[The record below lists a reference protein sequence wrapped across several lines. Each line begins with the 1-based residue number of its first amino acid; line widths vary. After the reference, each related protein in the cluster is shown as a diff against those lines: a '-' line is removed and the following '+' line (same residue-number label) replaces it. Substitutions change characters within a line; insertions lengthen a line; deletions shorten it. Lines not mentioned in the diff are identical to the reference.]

1 MYKIIFAV
9 LFSMAS
15 LTLAAQRIS
24 VEEYIEQFKDIA
36 INEMKRSGVPA
47 SITLAQGILESENGN
62 SELVKKSNN
71 HFGIKCKNTWTGE
84 SVTHDDD
91 ANGECF
97 RAYKTADESY
107 RDHSDFLKANKR
119 YGSLFDLDPEDY
131 AGWARGLK
139 KAGYATNPKYPEL
152 LIKYVEQYEL
162 QQYTLIAL
170 NKPVESSIAK
180 TEEIKTTLPG
190 ETVAEK
196 PVSQNDISI
205 AANEPDKITSI
216 NSTKC
221 VFTKKGTSLL
231 VIANK
236 HNISL
241 NKLMDF
247 NDMTEEGLLGKDQFI
262 YLQKKSKSGEKEYYI
277 VEPGETLYDIAQ
289 GNGMQLKYL
298 LEYNNLKA
306 DSKVNAKTKLF
317 LQPALQNT
325 DTKKAKVHRV
335 GPKEGLYGIART
347 YNVTVQQLKEWN
359 NLDSDNLKIGQEII
373 VSKYIQ
379 QTHDHPG
386 IGQKI
391 STLY

>member
-9 LFSMAS
+9 LFSIAS
-15 LTLAAQRIS
+15 LTSVAQRIS

-36 INEMKRSGVPA
+36 MNEMKRSGVPA

-71 HFGIKCKNTWTGE
+71 HFGIKCKSTWTGE

-97 RAYKTADESY
+97 RAYTNADQSY
-107 RDHSDFLKANKR
+107 KDHSDFLRGNKR
-119 YGSLFDLDPEDY
+119 YGSLFNLDPEDY

-139 KAGYATNPKYPEL
+139 KAGYATNPRYPEL
-152 LIKYVEQYEL
+152 LIKYIQQYEL
-162 QQYTLIAL
+162 QQYTLLAL
-170 NKPVESSIAK
+170 NKQPQTDIAK
-180 TEEIKTTLPG
+180 AEENKTEQPVDAVTQKVVNEND
-190 ETVAEK
+190 VA
-196 PVSQNDISI
+196 I
-205 AANEPDKITSI
+205 AVNEPDKITSI

-221 VFTKKGTSLL
+221 VFVKKGTSLL
-231 VIANK
+231 VIANN
-236 HNISL
+236 HNVSL
-241 NKLMDF
+241 SKLMDF

-262 YLQKKSKSGEKEYYI
+262 YLQKKSKTGEKEYYI

-289 GNGMQLKYL
+289 SNGIQLKHL

-306 DSKVNAKTKLF
+306 DSKVNVKTKLF
-317 LQPALQNT
+317 LQPTRQNT
-325 DTKKAKVHRV
+325 DIQKSKVHRV

-359 NLDSDNLKIGQEII
+359 RLDSDNLKIGQEII
-373 VSKYIQ
+373 VSK
-379 QTHDHPG
+379 
-386 IGQKI
+386 
-391 STLY
+391 

>member
-9 LFSMAS
+9 LFSIAS
-15 LTLAAQRIS
+15 LTSVAQRIS

-36 INEMKRSGVPA
+36 MNEMKRSGVPA

-71 HFGIKCKNTWTGE
+71 HFGIKCKSTWTGE

-97 RAYKTADESY
+97 RAYTNADQSY
-107 RDHSDFLKANKR
+107 KDHSDFLRANKR
-119 YGSLFDLDPEDY
+119 YGSLFNLDPEDY

-139 KAGYATNPKYPEL
+139 KAGYATNPRYPEL
-152 LIKYVEQYEL
+152 LIKYIEQYEL
-162 QQYTLIAL
+162 QQYTLLAL
-170 NKPVESSIAK
+170 NKQPQTDIAK
-180 TEEIKTTLPG
+180 TEENKTEQPVDAVTQKVVN
-190 ETVAEK
+190 ENDVA
-196 PVSQNDISI
+196 I
-205 AANEPDKITSI
+205 AVNEPDKITSI

-221 VFTKKGTSLL
+221 VFVKKGTSLL
-231 VIANK
+231 VIANN
-236 HNISL
+236 HNVSL
-241 NKLMDF
+241 SKLMDF

-262 YLQKKSKSGEKEYYI
+262 YLQKKSKTGEKEYYI

-289 GNGMQLKYL
+289 SNGIQLKHL

-306 DSKVNAKTKLF
+306 DSKVNVKTKLF
-317 LQPALQNT
+317 LQPSRQNT
-325 DTKKAKVHRV
+325 DIQKSKVHRV

-359 NLDSDNLKIGQEII
+359 RLDSDNLKIGQEII
-373 VSKYIQ
+373 VSK
-379 QTHDHPG
+379 
-386 IGQKI
+386 
-391 STLY
+391 